1 MARMKPE
8 HWMHALDAMEADLL
22 ERIADEDGE
31 MPPSS
36 KEPDDAENTGH
47 LESEVHGEPDGDEG
61 GIMIVIGGKP
71 MMQDDEE
78 LKRRLGR

>member
-1 MARMKPE
+1 MRMKPE
-8 HWMHALDAMEADLL
+8 HWMHALDSMEASLL

-36 KEPDDAENTGH
+36 EEPGHAENMGH
-47 LESEVHGEPDGDEG
+47 MESDHHEPDGDEG

-71 MMQDDEE
+71 MMEDDEE